1 MARNKQ
7 YIKNQTEL
15 FKMSRSKVQLFTECP
30 KCFYLDT
37 RLGVGR
43 LGSLPFTLNNA
54 VDALLKN
61 EFDEY
66 RLKQEPHPYFISN
79 NIDAVPYQHEK
90 LNEWRENFKGIHYHH
105 ERLGFN
111 LTGAI
116 DDLWIDNKTQKIIV
130 ADYKATAKESEVTL
144 DADWQQGYRN
154 QMGFYQY
161 ILRGIGFDVDETGWF
176 VYANGIKTNKRFD
189 NQLKFDVSMI
199 PYKADTSWIE
209 PTLEDIKQC
218 LESDVIPEQHEDCK
232 YCNYVAKYGSALKH

>member
-1 MARNKQ
+1 MAKNKL
-7 YIKNQTEL
+7 YEKNQTEL
-15 FKMSRSKVQLFTECP
+15 FKMSRTKVQLFTECP
-30 KCFYLDT
+30 RCFYLDT

-66 RLKQEPHPYFISN
+66 RLKQEPHPYFIPN

-161 ILRGIGFDVDETGWF
+161 ILRGIGFDVDDTGWF
-176 VYANGIKTNKRFD
+176 VYANGIKTNPRFD
-189 NQLKFDVSMI
+189 NQLKFDVSML

-209 PTLEDIKQC
+209 PTLEEIKRC
-218 LESDVIPEQHEDCK
+218 LESDEIPEQHEDCK
-232 YCNYVAKYGSALKH
+232 YCNYVAKYNSALKH